1 MPDSPDIGRR
11 DSRLR
16 AAKPGTA
23 VSFEGRTPSPVP
35 VTVKSTICRVAFGGS
50 ANGVPREDPPVL
62 RVALEP
68 LAGDDDEVLLAA
80 TGAAA
85 MKDDVWLFPGRDLSA
100 GFGLARP
107 DLDLDAATTE
117 LYRRLFAATEG
128 LQLYRLWNYVPHI
141 NASEGG
147 LENYRRF
154 CQARSLAFAERF
166 GEHFER
172 LLPSSSAVGAT
183 AGPLAVAFV
192 AGPTSARHFENPA
205 QVPAF
210 TYPIEHGPRPPSFS
224 RATVAATA
232 GAIQVF
238 ISGTAAIRGH
248 ATVAPGE
255 LAAQLECTLDN
266 LRLIGRA
273 AGVGASLG
281 TSGSWQRR
289 FKVYLRRPDDLPK
302 VVARLK
308 SGFLSPQDH
317 VAYLCADICRAE
329 LMVEIE
335 ATLVLRNSRARD
347 V

>member
-1 MPDSPDIGRR
+1 MPAP
-11 DSRLR
+11 
-16 AAKPGTA
+16 AAN
-23 VSFEGRTPSPVP
+23 PVA
-35 VTVKSTICRVAFGGS
+35 SSICRVAFGGS
-50 ANGVPREDPPVL
+50 ANGIAREDPPAL
-62 RVALEP
+62 RVALER
-68 LAGDDDEVLLAA
+68 LAGDDHEALLAA
-80 TGAAA
+80 AGAPVL
-85 MKDDVWLFPGRDLSA
+85 KDDVWLFPGRDLNA

-107 DLDLDAATTE
+107 DLDLEAATTE
-117 LYRRLFAATEG
+117 LYRRLFAVTEG
-128 LQLYRLWNYVPHI
+128 LQLYRFWNYVPHI

-166 GEHFER
+166 GQHFER
-172 LLPSSSAVGAT
+172 LLPSSSAVGAA

-192 AGPTSARHFENPA
+192 AGPTPARHFENPA

-210 TYPIEHGPRPPSFS
+210 NYPVEHGPRPPSFS

-248 ATVAPGE
+248 ATVAPGD

-266 LRLIGRA
+266 LRLIGTA

-281 TSGSWQRR
+281 ADRSWQRT
-289 FKVYLRRPDDLPK
+289 FKVYLRRPDDLRK
-302 VVARLK
+302 VTARLE
-308 SGFLSPQDH
+308 SRLLGSRDR
-317 VAYLCADICRAE
+317 VIYLRADLCRAD

-335 ATLVLRNSRARD
+335 ASLVHRNSRQTGA
-347 V
+347 